1 MDRYDK
7 QFIAMK
13 KVVIDIYSAKNRNV
27 GVGEYSFRLGES
39 LAKRAETFSK
49 EDVRLQFLVP
59 KELKG
64 CFGDGVDYIAVN
76 KLNRYFYRYL
86 YIGCS
91 LFHAVHQFAFVR
103 FMLGAKR
110 SLLTLHDVNF
120 MYEKQGAKLLKY
132 KKKIGRRINFY
143 DEIVYISKFVE
154 QDVMR
159 VYPENNVPS
168 NVIYNGVAD
177 TSQNYKCDEVLPFDD
192 GFLLHL
198 SSLQPKKN
206 PELLI
211 RMMQYLPSERLVIVG
226 NWSSAYGE
234 YLRGVI
240 KELDLKNVVAMQ
252 HVSDSVKATLYK
264 KCKAFL
270 FPSLC
275 EGFGLPPIEAMHFGK
290 PVFLST
296 LTSLPE
302 VGGELAYYWA
312 ELEPKAMAESFEKGI
327 AHWQSAGSVPD
338 VKAWASK
345 FSWDACA
352 DAYMQLYL
360 RLLSKK

>member
-1 MDRYDK
+1 
-7 QFIAMK
+7 MK
-13 KVVIDIYSAKNRNV
+13 KVVVDIYSAKNRNV
-27 GVGEYSFRLGES
+27 GVGEYSYRLGEA
-39 LAKRAETFSK
+39 LAQRADAFAK
-49 EDVRLQFLVP
+49 ENVKLIFLLP
-59 KELKG
+59 QTLKG
-64 CFGDGVDYIAVN
+64 CFGDKVEYIAVT
-76 KLNRYFYRYL
+76 KFNRYFYRYL
-86 YIGCS
+86 YRGCS

-120 MYEKQGAKLLKY
+120 MYEKHGAKLLKY
-132 KKKIGRRINFY
+132 KQKIGKRINSY
-143 DEIVYISKFVE
+143 DEIVYISQFVE

-159 VYPENNVPS
+159 VYPDNRVPS
-168 NVIYNGVAD
+168 TIIYNGVAD
-177 TSQNYKCDEVLPFDD
+177 TSKNYKCDEKLSFDD

-211 RMMQYLPSERLVIVG
+211 RMMQYLPSERLVMVG
-226 NWSSAYGE
+226 NWSSSYGE
-234 YLRGVI
+234 YLQGVI
-240 KELDLKNVVAMQ
+240 KELELKNVVALQ

-302 VGGELAYYWA
+302 VGGELAYYWP
-312 ELEPKAMAESFEKGI
+312 ELEPEAMAEILKEGMED
-327 AHWQSAGSVPD
+327 WQNCSSAD
-338 VKAWASK
+338 EVKAWASK

-360 RLLSKK
+360 RLLSEK

>member
-1 MDRYDK
+1 MRK
-7 QFIAMK
+7 I
-13 KVVIDIYSAKNRNV
+13 VVDIYSAKNRNV
-27 GVGEYSFRLGES
+27 GVGEYSYRLGEA
-39 LAKRAETFSK
+39 LAKRAEAFAK
-49 EDVRLQFLVP
+49 EGVRLQFLLP
-59 KELKG
+59 EELKG

-86 YIGCS
+86 YRGCS

-120 MYEKQGAKLLKY
+120 MYEKQGTKQLKY
-132 KKKIGRRINFY
+132 KNKIGRRINSY
-143 DEIVYISKFVE
+143 DEIVYISQFVRD
-154 QDVMR
+154 DVMR
-159 VYPENNVPS
+159 VYPENKVPS
-168 NVIYNGVAD
+168 SVIYNGVAD
-177 TSQNYKCDEVLPFDD
+177 TSKNYGCDEMLSFED

-226 NWSSAYGE
+226 NWSSSYGE
-234 YLRGVI
+234 YLQGVI
-240 KELDLKNVVAMQ
+240 KDIGLKNVIAMQ

-275 EGFGLPPIEAMHFGK
+275 EGFGLPPVEAMHFGK

-302 VGGELAYYWA
+302 VGGELAYYWP
-312 ELEPKAMAESFEKGI
+312 ELDPKAMAESFEKNI
-327 AHWQSAGSVPD
+327 AHWQKSGSADD
-338 VKAWASK
+338 VKAWAAK

-360 RLLSKK
+360 RLLSEK

>member
-1 MDRYDK
+1 
-7 QFIAMK
+7 MK
-13 KVVIDIYSAKNRNV
+13 KIVLDTYSAINRNV
-27 GVGEYSFRLGES
+27 GVGEYSYRLGEALS
-39 LAKRAETFSK
+39 QRVDELAKHDIK
-49 EDVRLQFLVP
+49 LVFMLP
-59 KELKG
+59 KKMIG
-64 CFGDGVDYIAVN
+64 CFGNEVEYITIN
-76 KLNRYFYRYL
+76 KINRYYYRYL
-86 YIGCS
+86 YRGCS
-91 LFHAVHQFAFVR
+91 LFHAVHQFASVR
-103 FMLGAKR
+103 FMTGANK

-120 MYEKQGAKLLKY
+120 MYEKHGSKLLKY
-132 KKKIGRRINFY
+132 KNKIGRRINLY
-143 DEIVYISKFVE
+143 DEIVCISKFVK

-159 VYPENNVPS
+159 VYPNLKKTI

-177 TSQNYKCDEVLPFDD
+177 ISKNKNIEEALPVED

-211 RMMQYLPSERLVIVG
+211 RMMQHLPNEKLVIVG
-226 NWSSAYGE
+226 NWSSSYGE
-234 YLRGVI
+234 YLQGVI
-240 KELDLKNVVAMQ
+240 KELGLNNVITMQ
-252 HVSDSVKATLYK
+252 HVTEEVKAMLYM

-302 VGGELAYYWA
+302 VGGKLAYYWE
-312 ELEPKAMAESFEKGI
+312 ELEPQSMAKVLLEKMDSWEKSNSSEKI
-327 AHWQSAGSVPD
+327 
-338 VKAWASK
+338 KIWASN

-352 DAYMQLYL
+352 DAYIRLYI
-360 RLLSKK
+360 RMTE